1 MKDAPAHQLEPQTR
15 ATHAGLPPS
24 GTREIRLHTLNHSQ
38 FHAHTCAS
46 TKLMVTTGVESR
58 WCVLLEDQSW
68 RIQSC
73 LASALRKRTRP
84 SPFPHTRSGFGL
96 SIDIDKEFRA
106 KTERTNPTL
115 VAFSQQVAR
124 FRRRNDGDEVGKSIK
139 RSHRCRFG
147 RLLYP
152 FPLQI
157 ERTKPTP
164 PFWQSVRK
172 DRRGAEPKIESGRQ
186 DDALGQHANG
196 RKYMH

>member
-96 SIDIDKEFRA
+96 SIDKEFRA

-115 VAFSQQVAR
+115 VALSQQVAR

-147 RLLYP
+147 RPRATFSSANRTNEANAAILAVGP
-152 FPLQI
+152 
-157 ERTKPTP
+157 ER
-164 PFWQSVRK
+164 SERSRAEDRVRSP
-172 DRRGAEPKIESGRQ
+172 G
-186 DDALGQHANG
+186 
-196 RKYMH
+196 